1 MSDWNWRE
9 WTGVILFVLSFV
21 MFWSI
26 LAVPWLDGSVAWR
39 ASIAGGLAIGAEVVF
54 WVGVLIAGRPFMRRY
69 REYLSLKKIMAL
81 INDDATKDGDQKVD
95 SQQGADQ
102 NEVQQGND
110 TGTDPP
116 SLDTEPETAPSQ
128 KK

>member
-9 WTGVILFVLSFV
+9 WTGVILFVLSFL

-39 ASIAGGLAIGAEVVF
+39 ASIAGGLAVGAEVVF

-69 REYLSLKKIMAL
+69 REYLSLKKILAL
-81 INDDATKDGDQKVD
+81 INDDAPKEGDQ
-95 SQQGADQ
+95 QGGDQ
-102 NEVQQGND
+102 REARRDNGTQ
-110 TGTDPP
+110 TDPP
-116 SLDTEPETAPSQ
+116 PPDTESKIAPSD
-128 KK
+128 KREP